1 MTDYVVFLNLFS
13 LTKNDVFSLSC
24 IVTFFVLLTLDF
36 RHQSILERHMRI
48 HTGEKP
54 FICPVC
60 EKGFTHKSSM
70 RTSSKRCQ
78 FCNMEFR
85 HMSILERHLRIHTG
99 EKPFK
104 CPICERGFT
113 RNSSMKRHYL
123 TEIKL
128 LSKYIYK
135 SLRNPV
141 LIVSA
146 SLRRCQFCEKE
157 FRHLSL
163 LKRHMRTHTGEKPFK
178 CPVCERGFTQKTS
191 MRFKQDWSIFHSIT
205 TFSVS
210 SRQCKFCGKA
220 FRHISLLERH
230 VRIHTGEKPF
240 QCEQGFTW
248 KSSMKRHLFTAHE
261 EHFTSLCTFCGRYL
275 PSPSLLARHVRVH
288 TGERPFKCPVCGKS
302 FTQKGSMMRG
312 QLRQCP
318 YCSKYF
324 PTPSLLAMHV
334 RVHTGEKPFK
344 CPVCSQGF
352 AQKGTMRGHVYSKHE
367 EQFLKHFK
375 K

>member
-24 IVTFFVLLTLDF
+24 IVTFFVLLTLVKF
-36 RHQSILERHMRI
+36 IFFEAMPILWQGFSPPVN
-48 HTGEKP
+48 TGE
-54 FICPVC
+54 
-60 EKGFTHKSSM
+60 THAYTHRREAVHMSP
-70 RTSSKRCQ
+70 SSKRCQ

-191 MRFKQDWSIFHSIT
+191 MRVHLFI
-205 TFSVS
+205 S

-240 QCEQGFTW
+240 QCPVCEQGFTW